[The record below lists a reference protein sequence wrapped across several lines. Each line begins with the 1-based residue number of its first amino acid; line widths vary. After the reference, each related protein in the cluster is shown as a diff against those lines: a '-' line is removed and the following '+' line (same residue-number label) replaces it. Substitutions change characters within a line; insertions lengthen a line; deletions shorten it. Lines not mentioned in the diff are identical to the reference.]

1 MAVTKWLSVRAMPRP
16 PCRIPLPYQCY
27 HILSAGR
34 IAVTGRLDAALVLW
48 PTLSWAAK
56 GTEFPV
62 FNQRKVVLSE
72 RCLQFVGPDTEMALR
87 RGFDR
92 PALHAMLQS
101 LFSGV

>member
-56 GTEFPV
+56 GTEFP
-62 FNQRKVVLSE
+62 FSTNGRWCSARLPG
-72 RCLQFVGPDTEMALR
+72 VGR
-87 RGFDR
+87 YG
-92 PALHAMLQS
+92 H
-101 LFSGV
+101 